1 VTAKAAAKNVNKRDA
16 TTLTVKNLLG
26 LEVKASDGA
35 RIVSVGANFCLYIE
49 NPLHEIADGVMSVFE
64 GFLEICPRE
73 KMSWYLTNSMEKHEK
88 VTQRT
93 FGIPKIWLTS
103 EKKSKALMSYEI
115 KDSVSKFYSDTANW
129 KFGFV
134 SRSRD
139 NRLFAKRANMV
150 EVLFPCEYLDDNVK
164 TFLGF
169 VEKACNQLPFL
180 SGHAGYTFEVSKY
193 YENRGAYDKALA
205 LGMRYKELDISEP
218 EFALA
223 VKKHNGIKGVNW
235 LTILGRDFSDQIAAS
250 ERKGKRELVFKEV
263 TDGLIVQAGE
273 RPAVADGNRGEAISA
288 YRESYDLVKR
298 FIVSTPFPLRLTV
311 PFEERMEKTRKWIHR
326 FARK

>member
-1 VTAKAAAKNVNKRDA
+1 M
-16 TTLTVKNLLG
+16 LTVKNLLA

-35 RIVSVGANFCLYIE
+35 HIVSVGANLCLYIE
-49 NPLHEIADGVMSVFE
+49 NPLNEIADGVMSVFE
-64 GFLEICPRE
+64 EFLEICPPE
-73 KMSWYLTNSMEKHEK
+73 KMSWYLTNSMEKHER

-93 FGIPKIWLTS
+93 LGIPKLWLRS
-103 EKKSKALMSYEI
+103 EKRSKQLMSYEI
-115 KDSVSKFYSDTANW
+115 KDSVSKHHSDTANW

-139 NRLFAKRANMV
+139 NKLFAKRANMI
-150 EVLFPCEYLDDNVK
+150 EVLFSCEYANDHVK
-164 TFLGF
+164 AFLGF
-169 VEKACNQLPFL
+169 VENACNQLPFL
-180 SGHAGYTFEVSKY
+180 SGHAGYTLEVSKY
-193 YENRGAYDKALA
+193 YENKGAYDKALA
-205 LGMRYKELDISEP
+205 IGMRYRELDISEP

-250 ERKGKRELVFKEV
+250 ERKDKRELAFKEV
-263 TDGLIVQAGE
+263 TGGLIVQAGD
-273 RPAVADGNRGEAISA
+273 RPAVADGNRGEGIAA
-288 YRESYDLVKR
+288 YRESYDLLRR

-311 PFEERMEKTRKWIHR
+311 PFEERMEKTREWIHR